1 MQSTTAA
8 TGPTTIDSLL
18 DRRITL
24 ATEGFTTKFCEL
36 TLKDRKQLSKEN
48 TLVVAE
54 YIIAMKR
61 ERSIQDLVI

>member
-8 TGPTTIDSLL
+8 TGPATIDSLL

-36 TLKDRKQLSKEN
+36 ILRDRNRLSKEN
-48 TLVVAE
+48 ALVVAE
-54 YIIAMKR
+54 YAVAMKR